1 MLRFILSYVRLVLWN
16 ARQSPQFAAK
26 PMEQLLYSPSALFSN
41 PVPLFSLFFQ
51 KILVKSKT
59 IRNHLLVSPFPGES
73 PASGKHE
80 GRRPLS
86 EQIAVGTGT
95 EQRQHKN
102 AFVNIINK
110 KQIGGG
116 HDTREARH
124 IGLTAHSHGTPGAV

>member
-1 MLRFILSYVRLVLWN
+1 
-16 ARQSPQFAAK
+16 
-26 PMEQLLYSPSALFSN
+26 MEQLLYTPPSPFSN
-41 PVPLFSLFFQ
+41 PVRLFSHFFQ
-51 KILVKSKT
+51 KILLKSET
-59 IRNHLLVSPFPGES
+59 VRVYSVVLPLPGW
-73 PASGKHE
+73 
-80 GRRPLS
+80 S
-86 EQIAVGTGT
+86 EQIAVGTGA